1 MRILKIRQAEVAL
14 ADGRLDEAC
23 DLAGDP
29 EVQAH
34 RTGQKLLT
42 RLVRALVARGRE
54 HLRAG
59 RWIQAA
65 EDAAKAEDLGGNLP
79 DVASLK
85 RDIQAGRD
93 ARQDSA
99 RRRADVAAVAREQ
112 IEQGRLTLG
121 EQMLDDASPGERRE
135 TLRRQAAV
143 RRAAADEAIQ
153 RCNASLKRSD
163 IAAAVDDLSAARAH
177 RGSSPEV
184 ADLSARVID
193 AGVEA
198 AERDFHQGRLDRSES
213 LLRKLAPIAESN
225 ARVESLTRALQEC
238 RRAWKWIRRGRLER
252 AREILRLVQS
262 MAPDA
267 SWLKGAIASAS
278 QAAEAIEALRA
289 GPVAMLRDDDEHDAT
304 EMLDET
310 VPLRNDANPPGAEPR
325 SPAAACR
332 AEGGPLPTRLVMQVD
347 GAGSYLVLRNHRV
360 TIGAISSPDAPDVG
374 LLAEASL
381 PTVTIRREEGDYLL
395 ESKGPVRVNGK
406 LTTNRL
412 LVDGDRI
419 ALSDRTRLKFRL
431 PNAASTSAVVELSGA
446 KLPGSDARRLLLMD
460 RELIVGSSSSAHIRT
475 SHLSPQSVLH
485 VRDGRLLC
493 RSESPVTVNHKP
505 ADLSAGMPLGVPV
518 RLGPTGL
525 VVTPA

>member
-1 MRILKIRQAEVAL
+1 VRILKIRQAEVAL

-29 EVQAH
+29 DVQTH
-34 RTGQKLLT
+34 RAGQKLLT

-54 HLRAG
+54 HLQAG

-65 EDAAKAEDLGGNLP
+65 EDAARAETLGGNLP
-79 DVASLK
+79 AIASLK

-93 ARQDSA
+93 ARHDSA
-99 RRRADVAAVAREQ
+99 QRRADVAAVAREQ

-121 EQMLDDASPGERRE
+121 EQMLDGTSQDERRE
-135 TLRRQAAV
+135 SLRRQAAV
-143 RRAAADEAIQ
+143 HRAAADEAIQ
-153 RCNASLKRSD
+153 RCNASLKRKD
-163 IAAAVDDLSAARAH
+163 IPAAIDDLVAARAH
-177 RGSSPEV
+177 RGSSPDV
-184 ADLSARVID
+184 ADLAARVIE
-193 AGVEA
+193 AGLDA
-198 AERDFHQGRLDRSES
+198 AEGDFREGHLDRSES
-213 LLRKLAPIAESN
+213 LLRKLAPIAQGN

-262 MAPDA
+262 MSPDA
-267 SWLKGAIASAS
+267 SWVKGAIASAS
-278 QAAEAIEALRA
+278 QAAEAMEALRA
-289 GPVAMLRDDDEHDAT
+289 GPVAMLREEDEHDAT

-310 VPLRNDANPPGAEPR
+310 VPLRDEVNPSGPKPSPGG
-325 SPAAACR
+325 AARR
-332 AEGGPLPTRLVMQVD
+332 APGGPLPSRLAMQVD
-347 GAGSYLVLRNHRV
+347 GAGSYLVLRDHRV
-360 TIGAISSPDAPDVG
+360 TIGPISSPDAPDVG

-395 ESKGPVRVNGK
+395 ESGGPVRVNGK
-406 LTTNRL
+406 LTTGRL
-412 LVDGDRI
+412 LADGDRI
-419 ALSDRTRLKFRL
+419 ALSGRTRLRFRM

-446 KLPGSDARRLLLMD
+446 KLPGTDARRLLLMD

-485 VRDGRLLC
+485 VRDGRLRC